1 MSFSTTSWAPPST
14 MDVDETMV
22 SFAFSCSSGMVS
34 APQLHIV
41 DFTFDSVRSTL
52 SFSEPAYGT

>member
-1 MSFSTTSWAPPST
+1 